1 MNYKMTRYFL
11 GQLAI
16 LFAIILT
23 IPFAI
28 SVFGRESNTPFA
40 FGVVILGLLVIGFPA
55 VIKKPKNRDLTPRGG
70 LVMVALAWV
79 LMSVIGALPLII
91 SGEIPDFFDA
101 FFETVSG
108 FTTTGATIST
118 NVEALSPSIN
128 FWRCF
133 THWIGGMG
141 VLVLAIAILP
151 KIDTA
156 TVHLMKAEVPGPQF
170 GKLVS
175 KLRFTARILYGIY
188 IALTLAQIIALLLA
202 GMNLFDA
209 VIHSFATAG
218 TGGFSNRMISL
229 GYYNP
234 AIQIITTIF
243 MLVFSV
249 NFNLYYFILIGH
261 VRDAIKSEELRFM
274 LSIFLFSTI
283 VITLSLLFNSVY
295 TNVGDA
301 LIHGSFQVSS
311 ILSTTGFSTAN
322 FVEWPA
328 LCQVILF
335 LLMFVGGSAGS
346 TAGGLKVVRVA
357 VLSKLGFNSLRKTS
371 NPRAYLAVRM
381 DGKAVDSGLVQNIVT
396 YFIVYIIIYIVS
408 ILLISIGSNFD
419 ILTDIT
425 AVSACFNN
433 VGPGLGA
440 VGPMGS
446 YAGYSA
452 FSKIILSFDMLLG
465 RLELFPI
472 LMLFNPRAWKK
483 IKTNNNI

>member
-28 SVFGRESNTPFA
+28 SVFGRETNTPFA
-40 FGVVILGLLVIGFPA
+40 FGVVILGLLVLGFPA
-55 VIKKPKNRDLTPRGG
+55 VIKKPKNRELTPRGG

-79 LMSVIGALPLII
+79 LMSVIGSLPFVL
-91 SGEIPDFFDA
+91 SGEIPNFFDA

-108 FTTTGATIST
+108 LTTTGASVATD
-118 NVEALSPSIN
+118 VGLLSQSIN

-133 THWIGGMG
+133 TNWIGGMG

-188 IALTLAQIIALLLA
+188 IGLTLLQVIALLFA

-218 TGGFSNRMISL
+218 TGGFSNRALSL
-229 GYYNP
+229 GYYNG
-234 AIQIITTIF
+234 AIQVITTIF

-261 VRDAIKSEELRFM
+261 VREAVKSEELRFM
-274 LSIFLFSTI
+274 LSIFLFGTI
-283 VITLSLLFNSVY
+283 AITLSLFFNNVY
-295 TNVGDA
+295 TTIGDA

-335 LLMFVGGSAGS
+335 FLMFVGGCAGS
-346 TAGGLKVVRVA
+346 TAGGLKVVRIA
-357 VLSKLGFNSLRKTS
+357 VLSKLGINSLRKSS

-381 DGKAVDSGLVQNIVT
+381 DGKAVDSGLIQNIVT
-396 YFIVYIIIYIVS
+396 YFIVYIIIFIVS
-408 ILLISIGSNFD
+408 ILLISIQSGFD
-419 ILTDIT
+419 TITDIT
-425 AVSACFNN
+425 AVASCFNN
-433 VGPGLGA
+433 IGPGLGA

-472 LMLFNPRAWKK
+472 LMLFNPRAWKR
-483 IKTNNNI
+483 IKTNNII